1 MKAEEIYDP
10 LIKRLIEELL
20 QMFRMLGSVTTADI
34 RLVLMLPTQSNEGI
48 IQVLLNA
55 ANKVIAH

>member
-34 RLVLMLPTQSNEGI
+34 RLVLMLPTQSNKGI